1 MMTVHEAYLGLLES
15 AFAFRIIDSIELF
28 VGCSLAFPPP
38 PEVVAVVAAFFFLP
52 AILR

>member
-1 MMTVHEAYLGLLES
+1 MMTVHETYLGLLES
-15 AFAFRIIDSIELF
+15 TFAFRIIDSIELF
-28 VGCSLAFPPP
+28 GGCSLAFPPP